1 MDIREFYDE
10 KRKSHNRLVRDLIAG
25 KHLNQPEFELY
36 VDPETEEPSPRPTCV
51 YLTSVRKREA
61 GTVAGQTCMVEI
73 WAPNGRDPG
82 LAAERIADGTHR
94 VATPEEVDK
103 CLQRQID
110 QKKFHDNLDTKRE
123 LKKLQVVGA
132 DALSEIPAHLQPLV
146 DAARANLAKTKTK

>member
-10 KRKSHNRLVRDLIAG
+10 KRKAHNRLVRELIAG
-25 KHLNQPEFELY
+25 KHEGQPEFEPY
-36 VDPETEEPSPRPTCV
+36 IDPETDESSTRPVCV

-61 GTVAGQTCMVEI
+61 GTVAGQTCIVEI

-94 VATPEEVDK
+94 VATPEEINK
-103 CLQRQID
+103 CLQRQLD
-110 QKKFHDNLDTKRE
+110 QKKLHDSLDTKRE

-132 DALSEIPAHLQPLV
+132 DALSEVPAHLQPLV
-146 DAARANLAKTKTK
+146 DAARSNLTKAKTK